1 MKQLRRSSPRIPYE
15 ETVCLTRVDGGGR
28 LFGRSVNLGVAGMYV
43 VCIEPCEIG
52 TELVCSVLLPGG
64 PRKLRARV
72 MRLAALPRGFGI
84 ALAFHDI
91 TNHDRVV
98 IESLIATHR
107 REVHAAKLRPRG
119 AAWPRA
125 PRAGAWR

>member
-43 VCIEPCEIG
+43 VCIAPCEIG

-64 PRKLRARV
+64 PRKIRARV
-72 MRLAALPRGFGI
+72 TRLTALPRGVGI

-91 TNHDRVV
+91 TSRDQAG
-98 IESLIATHR
+98 IETLMAAHR
-107 REVHAAKLRPRG
+107 REELSAKL
-119 AAWPRA
+119 
-125 PRAGAWR
+125 

>member
-1 MKQLRRSSPRIPYE
+1 MKQLRRVSPRIPYE
-15 ETVCLTRVDGGGR
+15 ESVCLTRVDGGRR

-72 MRLAALPRGFGI
+72 TRLTALPRGVGI
-84 ALAFHDI
+84 ALAFHDMSSR
-91 TNHDRVV
+91 DRVA
-98 IESLIATHR
+98 IETLIAAHR
-107 REVHAAKLRPRG
+107 REVLSAKLRLDGVADPVPCE
-119 AAWPRA
+119 AVV
-125 PRAGAWR
+125 